1 MDYVI
6 RPGSALPMKAGFLRS
21 KTRQSPLNAIRSDNS
36 ALRNSMITVRASR
49 HRMIQVVHLMF
60 LMKEQLEILRLSIKI
75 LGCIFD
81 NRYVDI

>member
-1 MDYVI
+1 
-6 RPGSALPMKAGFLRS
+6 
-21 KTRQSPLNAIRSDNS
+21 
-36 ALRNSMITVRASR
+36 MITVRASR